1 MYDRNYKENST
12 NLWFICLMICKV
24 VNNMNLLEVK
34 FKYGKDL
41 FPYTN
46 WVKGTCVYRNVP
58 YSFEAKVYPVP
69 SMTCI
74 DNGNISKLRI
84 KNLNNKKDIL
94 GYDRGF
100 YIGRKRQCTQGIG
113 KAVIDYL
120 NDFVKTVDWDSVL
133 PWE

>member
-1 MYDRNYKENST
+1 MGLN
-12 NLWFICLMICKV
+12 
-24 VNNMNLLEVK
+24 EVK
-34 FKYGKDL
+34 LKYGKDL

-46 WVKGTCVYRNVP
+46 WVKGTCVYRNVS
-58 YSFEAKVYPVP
+58 YSFDAKVYPIE
-69 SMTCI
+69 SMYGI
-74 DNGNISKLRI
+74 DNGCISKLRI
-84 KNLNNKKDIL
+84 MNLNTQKDVL

-120 NDFVKTVDWDSVL
+120 NNFVQTVDWSSVL